1 MALGCLCTGARMII
15 ATGRPFVAARH
26 DDAPLWR
33 AMLCSSL
40 GRRGAGGLG
49 VGACARCAQV
59 VSPRPKSFLLWS
71 KPRDCPC
78 SYCMCAR
85 ARDLGFAFCCAAATA
100 EASCN
105 QGSQAAC
112 ASVRHAEMVRRVTR
126 LCLVSHRHF
135 AYVYIYNIYIYHRA
149 VKNVPTEYY
158 FTQIPDASASCDGRI
173 EVHYF

>member
-1 MALGCLCTGARMII
+1 
-15 ATGRPFVAARH
+15 
-26 DDAPLWR
+26 
-33 AMLCSSL
+33 MLCSSL

-135 AYVYIYNIYIYHRA
+135 AYVILACGMLWQLWRQSAGSTSQLGHA
-149 VKNVPTEYY
+149 PCFTSHVEMSNVLKC
-158 FTQIPDASASCDGRI
+158 SCAQWSCFLKRTFSP
-173 EVHYF
+173 VHD